1 MRKTWIAMF
10 GAMLCIVSGG
20 QSGEPGW
27 TADAVSRVDHLVYA
41 TPDLKLGIDAIENLF
56 GIRATPGGQ
65 HPGAGTRNALVA
77 LGPASYLEIIGPDP
91 EQPHPVGPRRF
102 GIDGLKAPRLAAW
115 AARGED
121 LERLVADAARNGVKL
136 GAVGSGSRKRPD
148 GVLLSWRFTSPATLL
163 GDGVVPFFI
172 DWGKTPHPAQTAA
185 AGATLVALRAEHPDV
200 RGVGEMLRKLGLSL
214 PVASAPAPA
223 LIATVDCP
231 KGRVELR

>member
-1 MRKTWIAMF
+1 MKKFWIAAF
-10 GAMLCIVSGG
+10 GAMLFFMSRGESGG
-20 QSGEPGW
+20 EEGAAG
-27 TADAVSRVDHLVYA
+27 AVGRVDHLVYA
-41 TPDLKLGIDAIENLF
+41 TPDLKLGIDAVEKLL
-56 GIRATPGGQ
+56 GIQATPGGQ

-91 EQPHPVGPRRF
+91 EQPHPPGPRRF

-115 AARGED
+115 AARGQD
-121 LERLVADAARNGVKL
+121 VERIAADAARNGVKL

-163 GDGVVPFFI
+163 ADGIVPFFI

-185 AGATLVALRAEHPDV
+185 AGATLVALRAEHTDA
-200 RGVGEMLRKLGLSL
+200 RGVGEMLRKLGVPL

-231 KGRVELR
+231 KGRVVLR